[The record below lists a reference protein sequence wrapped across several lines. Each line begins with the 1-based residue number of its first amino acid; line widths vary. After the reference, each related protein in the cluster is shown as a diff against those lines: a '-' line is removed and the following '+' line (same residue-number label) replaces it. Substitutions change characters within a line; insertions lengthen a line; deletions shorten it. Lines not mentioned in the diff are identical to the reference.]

1 MPRPLHEIAR
11 EIRSDWKPVDYA
23 AKPYLEAMLELESV
37 NDQYGADS
45 GRYIVNYFLSNAG
58 KWRGDV
64 AKRVKAE
71 LKQMIGRR
79 ASDDIVS
86 RVAMRHTAG
95 RPGDIPL
102 DAVAVTSQGGR
113 THEYPAV
120 LRPTDARQSKWLGK
134 PSYLFVVDGAGGGWD
149 VDTFLKGR
157 GPLYIDMGQGWV
169 LDNADELRAEVRRL
183 LPTLER
189 GGGSAVG
196 APAPDADGVLAA
208 ARELRIAASSSNPM
222 RVRRAM
228 VSLLGELA
236 PFNDYLGEQDVS
248 ARFRTLMRDLASRG

>member
-23 AKPYLEAMLELESV
+23 AKPYLEAMLELENV

-45 GRYIVNYFLSNAG
+45 GRYIVEYFLSNAG

-71 LKQMIGRR
+71 LKQMVGRR

-113 THEYPAV
+113 TREYPAV
-120 LRPTDARQSKWLGK
+120 LRPDRHYGG
-134 PSYLFVVDGAGGGWD
+134 SYLFVVDGAGGGWD
-149 VDTFLKGR
+149 VDTFLKGQ

-169 LDNADELRAEVRRL
+169 LDNANELRAEVRRL
-183 LPTLER
+183 LSTLER

>member
-23 AKPYLEAMLELESV
+23 AKPYLEAMMDLDSV
-37 NDQYGADS
+37 NDQYGADD
-45 GRYIVNYFLSNAG
+45 GRYIVNYFLTNAG

-71 LKQMIGRR
+71 LKQMVGRR
-79 ASDDIVS
+79 ASNDPAS

-95 RPGDIPL
+95 QPGDIPL
-102 DAVAVTSQGGR
+102 DTVAVTSQRGR
-113 THEYPAV
+113 TYEYPAV
-120 LRPTDARQSKWLGK
+120 LRPDRHYGGT
-134 PSYLFVVDGAGGGWD
+134 YLFVVDGAGAGWAVQD
-149 VDTFLKGR
+149 FLRAR
-157 GPLYIDMGQGWV
+157 GPLSIDYGQGWV
-169 LDNADELRAEVRRL
+169 LDNADELRAEVIRL

-196 APAPDADGVLAA
+196 APAPEGDGVLAA
-208 ARELRIAASSSNPM
+208 ARDLRIAASSNNQM

-228 VSLLGELA
+228 VALLNELA
-236 PFNDYLGEQDVS
+236 PFNEYLGERDVA
-248 ARFRTLMRDLASRG
+248 ARFRLLARDLASRG